1 MPKYL
6 ATYQAQTLVK
16 PEEWG
21 TRNQDQQR
29 LWLAI
34 LLACASPG
42 IPITDPFVVSQ
53 LGWIW
58 GTKNSVTYTRL
69 LAAGAAL

>member
-1 MPKYL
+1 MAKYL

-21 TRNQDQQR
+21 TRTQDQQH
-29 LWLAI
+29 LWVA
-34 LLACASPG
+34 LLTACASPG
-42 IPITDPFVVSQ
+42 IPMTDPLVIAQV
-53 LGWIW
+53 GWIW
-58 GTKNSVTYTRL
+58 GTRNSVTYTRL